1 MLSGYIPLAIVLI
14 LLLVALALVF
24 AILPT
29 IGARRYD
36 PNGRFSM
43 KFKDILRNLTNSA
56 SPPVKD
62 KRYLQPY
69 ESGEVSRGEFGSYI
83 NIQYYVI
90 ILLFII
96 FDVDMILLFPWAFNF
111 YNLGFPAFLETIIF
125 LLMPIFAVYY
135 AFKEG
140 YMRWLK

>member
-1 MLSGYIPLAIVLI
+1 MFSGYIPLAIVLI
-14 LLLVALALVF
+14 LLMIGLALAL
-24 AILPT
+24 AALPS

-36 PNGRFSM
+36 PDGKLSL
-43 KFKDILRNLTNSA
+43 KFKDILRNLTNSE

-69 ESGEVSRGEFGSYI
+69 ESGEVSKGEFGSYI

-90 ILLFII
+90 ILLFVV

-111 YNLGFPAFLETIIF
+111 HNLGTTAFIETILF
-125 LLMPIFAVYY
+125 LLMPLFAVYY

>member
-1 MLSGYIPLAIVLI
+1 MYDGYFPLAIVLI
-14 LLLVALALVF
+14 LMMIAIAVAFAAL
-24 AILPT
+24 PS

-36 PNGRFSM
+36 PDGKLSLR
-43 KFKDILRNLTNSA
+43 FKDILKNLTNSE
-56 SPPVKD
+56 SPPVED
-62 KRYLQPY
+62 RRYLEPY

-90 ILLFII
+90 ILLFVV
-96 FDVDMILLFPWAFNF
+96 FDVDMILLFPWAANF
-111 YNLGFPAFLETIIF
+111 YALGFGAFIETIVF
-125 LLMPIFAVYY
+125 LLMPLFAVYF

>member
-1 MLSGYIPLAIVLI
+1 MFSGYIPLAIILI
-14 LLLVALALVF
+14 LLMIGLAVALA
-24 AILPT
+24 ALPT

-36 PNGRFSM
+36 PNGKLSL
-43 KFKDILRNLTNSA
+43 KFRDILRNLTNSA

-62 KRYLQPY
+62 TSYLDPY
-69 ESGEVSRGEFGSYI
+69 ESGEVSKGKFGSYI

-90 ILLFII
+90 ILLFVV

-111 YNLGFPAFLETIIF
+111 YRLGFTAFVETIIF
-125 LLMPIFAVYY
+125 LLMPLFAVYY